1 MTTAIAISATAENIL
16 IPYSA
21 LDTHM
26 LTTQKLIELL
36 YLKDLPKLMK
46 ILL

>member
-1 MTTAIAISATAENIL
+1 MTTAITISSTAENIL
-16 IPYSA
+16 IPFSA
-21 LDTHM
+21 LVTHM

-36 YLKDLPKLMK
+36 YWKDLSKIMK

>member
-1 MTTAIAISATAENIL
+1 MTTAIIINSAAENTL
-16 IPYSA
+16 IPFSA

-36 YLKDLPKLMK
+36 YLKDLSKMMK

>member
-1 MTTAIAISATAENIL
+1 MTAAAIISYAAENIL
-16 IPYSA
+16 IPFSA
-21 LDTHM
+21 PDTYM